1 MKPTT
6 KQRYKR
12 IREAA
17 GELYGTMPVMRIYAR
32 LGERFELSEERIRK
46 ILAKK
51 SPP

>member
-17 GELYGTMPVMRIYAR
+17 GELYGTMPVMRIYTAI
-32 LGERFELSEERIRK
+32 GEKFGLSDETIRQ
-46 ILAKK
+46 ILSKK
-51 SPP
+51 PP